1 MTLRT
6 FRLRRAP
13 AVSALSLAL
22 LMALSMPAWA
32 ADPVCV
38 DEDGNPTGANT
49 DLGIEDGEGATGFN
63 INCHQDASA

>member
-32 ADPVCV
+32 ADPV
-38 DEDGNPTGANT
+38 
-49 DLGIEDGEGATGFN
+49 LSLIH
-63 INCHQDASA
+63 I